1 MLPDDDT
8 AAVTNVPPEANSRKD
23 RVAISLQLEV
33 AGVDLEGRDFVGQA
47 RTKIVSRNGAAIVI
61 DRLLGPEQTLTIKRV
76 GTQREAE
83 VRIIGQIGRETGGNV
98 YGVTS
103 VGPSVDIWGIDFP
116 PGDSDETLIKILLEC
131 PFCHT
136 RQIVPLHEFELSVL
150 EATKKL
156 SHRCPKCRDT
166 TLWKRSAYE
175 VPPEAEAAPESPP
188 VASALGEPAAA
199 RKTPVNRRKRSR
211 VKVELK
217 GCILF
222 GGQETTIEVL
232 DMSRGGV
239 RFRSRREFADGL
251 LVRAAIPYNPGAA
264 NIFVSARIS
273 WCRPLPSGMS
283 ECGLK
288 YVKG

>member
-33 AGVDLEGRDFVGQA
+33 VGVDLEGRDFVGRA
-47 RTKIVSRNGAAIVI
+47 RTKIVSRNGATIVI

-103 VGPSVDIWGIDFP
+103 VEPSVDIWGIHFP
-116 PGDSDETLIKILLEC
+116 PGDGDETLIKILLEC
-131 PFCHT
+131 PICHT

-156 SHRCPKCRDT
+156 SRRCPKCRDT

-175 VPPEAEAAPESPP
+175 VPPEPEAAPKSPP
-188 VASALGEPAAA
+188 VASTLGKPAAA
-199 RKTPVNRRKRSR
+199 RKDPVNRRKHSR
-211 VKVELK
+211 VKMELK

-222 GGQETTIEVL
+222 GGQETTIEVV

-239 RFRSRREFADGL
+239 RFRSRRDFADGL

-273 WCRPLPSGMS
+273 CCLSLPSGLS

-288 YVKG
+288 YVKD